1 MTNYDRAPRAARRPQ
16 ILDCTLRDGSYAVN
30 FQLTAM
36 DTSDICR
43 GLEQAGI
50 DLIEVGH
57 GVGFGAS
64 KCGLGEAAETDEA
77 YLEAAA
83 RSLTTAKFG
92 AFCIP
97 GIASLDDIDMAASHG
112 MGFIRIG
119 TNVTDVEASEP
130 FVARARKHG
139 MFVSANFMKSYATPP
154 RQFAEKVLLSQK
166 YGSETVYIV
175 DSAGGMLADD
185 LQAYILAVQDVTDIP
200 LGFHGH
206 NNLGL
211 AVSHAVDAV
220 NAGVAIIDCTLQGLG
235 RSSGNVP
242 TEVFVYLLLRLGID
256 LGIEPLKLIDVG
268 EQYVKPLVRAQ
279 GLDALD
285 IVGGYAQ
292 FHSSY
297 MSVIRKYSTKH
308 RIDPR
313 KLIIE
318 LCAVDKVNAPEALVE
333 RLAKK
338 ISDESTDVPTARFRW
353 DKYFGEEQ
361 R

>member
-1 MTNYDRAPRAARRPQ
+1 MRPR

-30 FQLTAM
+30 FQLTAL

-43 GLEQAGI
+43 GLEEAGI

-57 GVGFGAS
+57 GVGLGAS
-64 KCGLGEAAETDEA
+64 KKGKGVAAETDEA
-77 YLEAAA
+77 YLAAA
-83 RSLTTAKFG
+83 ASAVKKAKFG

-97 GIASLDDIDMAASHG
+97 GIASLDDVDMAAAQG
-112 MGFIRIG
+112 MSFIRIG
-119 TNVTDVEASEP
+119 TNVTEVESSQP
-130 FVARARKHG
+130 FIERARKHG
-139 MFVSANFMKSYATPP
+139 MYVAANFMKSYAMPP
-154 RQFAEKVLLSQK
+154 KQFADRAVLSEK
-166 YGSETVYIV
+166 YGAEVVYIV
-175 DSAGGMLADD
+175 DSAGGMLAED
-185 LQAYILAVQDVTDIP
+185 LEAYISAVQDATDVP

-211 AVSHAVDAV
+211 AVSHAVLAV
-220 NAGVAIIDCTLQGLG
+220 QKGTEIIDTTLQGLG

-242 TEVFVYLLLRLGID
+242 TEVFAYVLLRLGIEIGLD
-256 LGIEPLKLIDVG
+256 PLKLIDVG
-268 EQYVKPLVRAQ
+268 EEYVKPLIRAH

-285 IVGGYAQ
+285 IVGGFAQ

-297 MSVIRKYSTKH
+297 MSVIRKYSTKY

-313 KLIIE
+313 RLIID
-318 LCAVDKVNAPEALVE
+318 LCAVDKINAPDDLVD

-338 ISDESTDVPTARFRW
+338 ISDERTDVPTARFHW